1 MELILKAT
9 LEILAQGGR
18 GALATVTR
26 TSGSTPQRPGAR
38 LLLRPDGTALGTV
51 GGGAI
56 EQAVI
61 EELHDVRRTNQ
72 ARYVTHELG
81 YDLGMCCGG
90 RMELFLEPIE
100 SAPRLVLFGA
110 GHIARPTAA
119 LARNVGFEVS
129 VVDEREE
136 LNTEERFPGC
146 TRQLISPTSFLRGRP
161 LTPRDWLV
169 IVTHDHR
176 LDEETLA
183 LALGLGLGPRYIGLV
198 GSRRK
203 VFRLMQRIGARQGQ
217 LALDRVYAPVG
228 LDIGAIGPEEI
239 AVSIVGELV
248 ALRRGR
254 NTDSHLRAVHDT
266 RLLRILADGA
276 EADGGS
282 DPDADDADAP
292 TVEPP
297 PAEAENRPETAGEVE
312 HA

>member
-26 TSGSTPQRPGAR
+26 TSGSTPQRPGSR

-146 TRQLISPTSFLRGRP
+146 TRQLTCPTSFLRGRP

-183 LALGLGLGPRYIGLV
+183 LALGLGPRYIGLV

-248 ALRRGR
+248 ALRRGT
-254 NTDSHLRAVHDT
+254 NTDSHLRAVQDT

-292 TVEPP
+292 TLEPP
-297 PAEAENRPETAGEVE
+297 PAEAENAAETAGEVK

>member
-1 MELILKAT
+1 MDMELILKAT

-61 EELHDVRRTNQ
+61 EELHDVRRINQ

-146 TRQLISPTSFLRGRP
+146 TRQLAAPASFLRGPP
-161 LTPRDWLV
+161 LGPRDWLV

-176 LDEETLA
+176 LDEETLG
-183 LALGLGLGPRYIGLV
+183 LALGLAPRYIGLV

-203 VFRLMQRIGARQGQ
+203 VFRLMQRIAARQGQ

-254 NTDSHLRAVHDT
+254 STDRHLRAVHDT
-266 RLLRILADGA
+266 RLLRILAEGT
-276 EADGGS
+276 
-282 DPDADDADAP
+282 DADADGDGDG
-292 TVEPP
+292 
-297 PAEAENRPETAGEVE
+297 EAEDTPDAAAKVE

>member
-1 MELILKAT
+1 MDMELILKAT

-61 EELHDVRRTNQ
+61 EELHDVRRINQ

-146 TRQLISPTSFLRGRP
+146 ARQLAAPASFLRGRP
-161 LTPRDWLV
+161 LGPRDWLV

-183 LALGLGLGPRYIGLV
+183 LALGLEPRYIGLV

-203 VFRLMQRIGARQGQ
+203 VFRLMQRIAARQGQ

-254 NTDSHLRAVHDT
+254 NTDRHLRAVHDT
-266 RLLRILADGA
+266 RLLRILAEGTDAHDGI
-276 EADGGS
+276 DG
-282 DPDADDADAP
+282 DADAHP
-292 TVEPP
+292 QERTE
-297 PAEAENRPETAGEVE
+297 EVE